1 MEQQQSFFL
10 FFMCAAFV
18 SSLIFGLFYYL
29 AGSSRLAL
37 VAGSGAL
44 LFLLLGGVSFLIK
57 NLVFIFRGGVFAVF
71 LLVFFQTFFT
81 GGATSP
87 TLPEFIIPPLLAF
100 FYRPTRDRYVV
111 MAVSF
116 CAILSFF
123 VLTWSGY
130 TFDDVAEDM
139 KLFHGG
145 FCGLFVFLIV
155 AVFSVLFRSAIVA
168 KNEKLG
174 TSMKQLQSTTQ
185 KLIESE
191 KMASLGVLSAGVA
204 HEINNPLN
212 FIKGGLD
219 MLEDDLKDIKS
230 PEKEQYVSAIKEGL
244 KRAGTIVNS
253 LGHFS
258 RQTTSMDEQCDIHSI
273 LDNCVIMLQPKLKY
287 KGTVIK
293 NYDKLPAVT
302 LGNEGRLHQAFL
314 NMISNAEQAIPEDGT
329 IEISTKVQSKKISIQ
344 IQDDGAGISKEN
356 LHKISD
362 PFFTTK
368 PVGQGTGLGLAI
380 TYRIIKEHN
389 GEIKVSSTLNKGTKF
404 AISFPRQ

>member
-1 MEQQQSFFL
+1 
-10 FFMCAAFV
+10 
-18 SSLIFGLFYYL
+18 
-29 AGSSRLAL
+29 
-37 VAGSGAL
+37 
-44 LFLLLGGVSFLIK
+44 
-57 NLVFIFRGGVFAVF
+57 
-71 LLVFFQTFFT
+71 
-81 GGATSP
+81 
-87 TLPEFIIPPLLAF
+87 
-100 FYRPTRDRYVV
+100 
-111 MAVSF
+111 
-116 CAILSFF
+116 
-123 VLTWSGY
+123 
-130 TFDDVAEDM
+130 
-139 KLFHGG
+139 
-145 FCGLFVFLIV
+145 
-155 AVFSVLFRSAIVA
+155 
-168 KNEKLG
+168 
-174 TSMKQLQSTTQ
+174 
-185 KLIESE
+185 
-191 KMASLGVLSAGVA
+191 
-204 HEINNPLN
+204 
-212 FIKGGLD
+212 

-314 NMISNAEQAIPEDGT
+314 NMISNAEQAISEDGT

-389 GEIKVSSTLNKGTKF
+389 GEVKVSSTLNKGTKF